1 MNRSR
6 AAILR
11 SNYFYKV
18 ASVIGFLFLF
28 IFAPA
33 SVVCQQ
39 LREPASGSTVP
50 LASSEEAALHL
61 TKRIEPINPPLARMT
76 RIQGK
81 VVLQL
86 TIGVD
91 GRVVEV
97 RTLSGHPLL
106 LQAALDAVRQWEYK
120 PFTMNSKARE
130 TAVDVTLDFPPN
142 RPVHPPVPFPEVKDL
157 KAVVITL
164 SRGSYSLKI
173 TGDGS
178 VEYEGLGSVCIEGK
192 HHGHISEAELRA
204 LLHDFRS
211 ANYFSLDDEYGGVAT
226 DSYTTVSSI
235 TIGDQ
240 KKQIQYMDGA
250 PQELSSLEETIDT
263 VSRSRR
269 WVSCDAETVPA
280 LRAEGIDPRTY
291 EQANGALLA
300 GATYYGNSDAVR
312 DLIGAGTSVHVR
324 DFNGKTPLMI
334 AAMRGLPDM
343 VESLL
348 RAGADP
354 SAASEN
360 GRTVLMYGAS
370 SGNADV
376 LHKLLVAGAGV
387 NAGSKEGNTSLMA
400 AAAAGNPELVSMLL
414 HAGARVNTLGWK
426 KTTALLAGSMGELE
440 FGDIIMGEP
449 HADVPDESVDR
460 AKVVRLLLDAGSDIN
475 AKNEDGENALFTIYE
490 EAVRELVH
498 TKIDINARNT
508 DGQTALID
516 TVAPEVADLLVKAGA
531 ELNLTDSDGRTALMH
546 GAKNNYV
553 ENLKVL
559 VKAGAKLDLQ
569 DNHGS
574 TALMLCAEK
583 GLENSIDVLVNAHA
597 NANLRDHEG
606 LTALGRLRRS
616 KTNNSTDAAEKLL
629 LAAGATE

>member
-6 AAILR
+6 APILR
-11 SNYFYKV
+11 SNPFYKV
-18 ASVIGFLFLF
+18 VSVVGFVFPF

-39 LREPASGSTVP
+39 LREPASGLTVP

-61 TKRIEPINPPLARMT
+61 TKRIEPIYPPLARMT

-130 TAVDVTLDFPPN
+130 TAVDVTLDFLPN

-157 KAVVITL
+157 KAVAITL

-173 TGDGS
+173 TGDGT
-178 VEYEGLGSVCIEGK
+178 VEYDGSASVCVEGK
-192 HHGHISEAELRA
+192 HRGHINEEEVRA
-204 LLHDFRS
+204 LLQDFRS
-211 ANYFSLDDEYGGVAT
+211 AKYFSLDDEYGGVAT

-240 KKQIQYMDGA
+240 KKQIEYMHGA
-250 PQELSSLEETIDT
+250 PQELSSLEDAIDN
-263 VSRSRR
+263 VSHSRR
-269 WVSCDAETVPA
+269 WVSCDTETVPA
-280 LRAEGIDPRTY
+280 LQAEGIDLRTY
-291 EQANGALLA
+291 GQKNGTLLI
-300 GATYYGNSDAVR
+300 GAAYYGDPDAVR
-312 DLIGAGTSVHVR
+312 SLIHAGTSVQVR
-324 DFNGKTPLMI
+324 DFDGKTPLII

-348 RAGADP
+348 KAGADP
-354 SAASEN
+354 NAANEN

-370 SGNADV
+370 SGNTDV
-376 LHKLLVAGAGV
+376 LQKLLIGGADV
-387 NAGSKEGNTSLMA
+387 NAGSKEGNTPLMA
-400 AAAAGNPELVSMLL
+400 AAAAGNPEPVSMLI
-414 HAGARVNTLGWK
+414 HAGARVNTVGWK

-440 FGDIIMGEP
+440 FGDVIMGEP
-449 HADVPDESVDR
+449 HADIPDESIDR
-460 AKVVRLLLDAGSDIN
+460 AKIVRLLLDAGADIY
-475 AKNEDGENALFTIYE
+475 ATNEDGENALFTIHE
-490 EAVRELVH
+490 EAVRELIK
-498 TKIDINARNT
+498 TKININSRNN
-508 DGQTALID
+508 DGETPLLATVSADVAKLLILTGAD
-516 TVAPEVADLLVKAGA
+516 PNLADL
-531 ELNLTDSDGRTALMH
+531 EGRTALMH
-546 GAKNNYV
+546 SAQNNYV
-553 ENLKVL
+553 ENLRVL
-559 VKAGAKLDLQ
+559 VQARAKLDVQ
-569 DNHGS
+569 DKDGS

-583 GLENSIDVLVNAHA
+583 SLPDSVEVLVEAHA
-597 NANLRDHEG
+597 SANLRDHEG
-606 LTALGRLRRS
+606 LTALGRLHRS
-616 KTNNSTDAAEKLL
+616 QTNNGAAAAEKLL

>member
-1 MNRSR
+1 M
-6 AAILR
+6 R

-18 ASVIGFLFLF
+18 ASVIGFLFVF

-39 LREPASGSTVP
+39 LREPASGSTLP

-61 TKRIEPINPPLARMT
+61 TKRIEPIYPPLARMT

-142 RPVHPPVPFPEVKDL
+142 RPVHPPLPFPEVRDL
-157 KAVVITL
+157 KAVTITL

-173 TGDGS
+173 TGDGT
-178 VEYEGLGSVCIEGK
+178 VEYDGLGSVCVEGK
-192 HHGHISEAELRA
+192 HHGHITEEELRA
-204 LLHDFRS
+204 LLQDFRS
-211 ANYFSLDDEYGGVAT
+211 TNYFSLDDEYGGVAT

-240 KKQIQYMDGA
+240 KKQIQYMYGA
-250 PQELSSLEETIDT
+250 PQELSSLEDAIDT
-263 VSRSRR
+263 VSRSRK

-280 LRAEGIDPRTY
+280 LKEEGIDPRTY
-291 EQANGALLA
+291 AQINGALLI

-312 DLIGAGTSVHVR
+312 DLIDAGTSAHVR

-348 RAGADP
+348 KAGADP
-354 SAASEN
+354 NAANEN
-360 GRTVLMYGAS
+360 GRTALMYGAS
-370 SGNADV
+370 SGNAVV
-376 LHKLLVAGAGV
+376 LQELLMTGAEV
-387 NAGSKEGNTSLMA
+387 NAGSKEGNTPLMA
-400 AAAAGNPELVSMLL
+400 AAAAGNPELISMLI
-414 HAGARVNTLGWK
+414 HAGARVNTVGWK
-426 KTTALLAGSMGELE
+426 RTTALLAGSMGELE

-449 HADVPDESVDR
+449 HADIPDESIDR
-460 AKVVRLLLDAGSDIN
+460 ARVVRLLLDAGSDVN
-475 AKNEDGENALFTIYE
+475 AKNEDGENALFTIYD
-490 EAVRELVH
+490 EAVRELAK
-498 TKIDINARNT
+498 TKININSRNNAGET
-508 DGQTALID
+508 PLLATVSANVAKSLI
-516 TVAPEVADLLVKAGA
+516 LAGA
-531 ELNLTDSDGRTALMH
+531 DPNLTDPEGRTALMH
-546 GAKNNYV
+546 SAQNNYV

-559 VKAGAKLDLQ
+559 VQTGAKLDAQ
-569 DNHGS
+569 DKDGS
-574 TALMLCAEK
+574 TALMLCTEK
-583 GLENSIDVLVNAHA
+583 DLPDSVRVLVDAHA
-597 NANLRDHEG
+597 NANLRDHEN
-606 LTALGRLRRS
+606 LTALGRLYRALGKGHGR
-616 KTNNSTDAAEKLL
+616 
-629 LAAGATE
+629 ATEELILATGGTE